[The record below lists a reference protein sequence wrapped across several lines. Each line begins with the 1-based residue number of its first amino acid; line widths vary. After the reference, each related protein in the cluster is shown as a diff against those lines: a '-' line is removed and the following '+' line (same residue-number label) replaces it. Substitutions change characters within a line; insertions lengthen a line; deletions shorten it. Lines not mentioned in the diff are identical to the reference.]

1 MALKEIKF
9 KVQDDTIAKDI
20 IKASLNRELMLLKK
34 SLSKT
39 KEKLGEYERKNKMS
53 SDQFYRKF
61 YDNAPHHP
69 EVGTYPH
76 HKHRRGEEKPEESNE
91 VVLTEILEEIN
102 EAILD

>member
-1 MALKEIKF
+1 MALKEITF

-39 KEKLGEYERKNKMS
+39 KEKLEEYERKNKMS

-61 YDNAPHHP
+61 REGISGDTQ
-69 EVGTYPH
+69 EVMLWAAECESL
-76 HKHRRGEEKPEESNE
+76 KLLAEKQS
-91 VVLTEILEEIN
+91 LLEKMLEQCSK
-102 EAILD
+102 

>member
-20 IKASLNRELMLLKK
+20 IKTSLNRELMLLKK

-39 KEKLGEYERKNKMS
+39 KEKLEEYERKNKMS

-61 YDNAPHHP
+61 REGISGDTQ
-69 EVGTYPH
+69 EVMLWAAECESL
-76 HKHRRGEEKPEESNE
+76 KLLAEKQS
-91 VVLTEILEEIN
+91 LLEKMLEQCSK
-102 EAILD
+102 